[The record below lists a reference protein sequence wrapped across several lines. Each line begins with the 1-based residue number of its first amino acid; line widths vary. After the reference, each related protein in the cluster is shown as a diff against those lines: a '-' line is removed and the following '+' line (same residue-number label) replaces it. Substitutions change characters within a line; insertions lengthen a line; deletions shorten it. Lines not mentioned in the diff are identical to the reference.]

1 MFVPATIT
9 KGPSDNAVN
18 PNVSHHHD
26 GLGRYRAQSRPAT
39 TMPMATK
46 LNAAVYSTNATGAVA
61 WPSPHS
67 HFETG

>member
-1 MFVPATIT
+1 MNPAIL
-9 KGPSDNAVN
+9 SLIALLIAIAL
-18 PNVSHHHD
+18 S
-26 GLGRYRAQSRPAT
+26 
-39 TMPMATK
+39 MATK